1 MGTPL
6 GFREAARYF
15 YLDTPLGPDKL
26 LLRGFSGNEGIS
38 RLFEFTLDCLAENA
52 ISVDFDK
59 ACWRPSMTACSTVV
73 FKSLLRTWGG

>member
-59 ACWRPSMTACSTVV
+59 LIGQKVS
-73 FKSLLRTWGG
+73 FGIQG